1 MSVSAARLPAVPSE
15 LLSASH
21 LGFGAGGQQILDD
34 VSFVVAAGEVIAVV
48 GPNGAGKSTLLRL
61 LAGDLRPGCGEI
73 AFSGRPLGA
82 FRPTELAQRRAV
94 VPQNAA
100 PAFDYRVLEVV
111 LLGRSPHSAGAE
123 RERDLAIAVAALAEV
138 EARSLA
144 DRRVATLSGG
154 ERQRVD
160 MARALAQ
167 VWEGNPREPALLLLD
182 EPTSA
187 LDLARQHAALA
198 SARRF
203 ASRGNGVVAVL
214 HDLNLAA
221 QYADRLLLLCEGEAI
236 AAGCALEVL
245 DPVLLEQVYG
255 VEVHVVGHPCL
266 DCPQV
271 FTLPRARGPLSL
283 LRGDS

>member
-1 MSVSAARLPAVPSE
+1 MTVSAARLPAVPPE

-21 LGFGAGGQQILDD
+21 LGFGAGGRQILDD
-34 VSFVVAAGEVIAVV
+34 VSFAVAAGEVIAVV

-61 LAGDLRPGCGEI
+61 LAGDLRPGSGEI
-73 AFSGRPLGA
+73 
-82 FRPTELAQRRAV
+82 
-94 VPQNAA
+94 AA

-138 EARSLA
+138 EARTLA

-236 AAGCALEVL
+236 ASGCALDVL

-255 VEVHVVGHPCL
+255 VEVRVVGHPCL